1 MSNTTKIFEDVKIS
15 FNDKRAYRHITLP
28 NDLQAILIND
38 PDTEKSAA
46 CCDVR
51 VGSLLDPPNAHGL
64 AHFLEHMLF
73 MGTEK
78 YPIENEYSSYLSDH
92 GGFSNAYT
100 SQEDTVY
107 YFDVQ
112 NEFFEG
118 ALDLF
123 ASFFVC
129 PLFTETATEREI
141 NVSAVKL
148 LTCHR
153 LDWRDLFALCA
164 GC

>member
-1 MSNTTKIFEDVKIS
+1 MC
-15 FNDKRAYRHITLP
+15 
-28 NDLQAILIND
+28 
-38 PDTEKSAA
+38 SAFP
-46 CCDVR
+46 
-51 VGSLLDPPNAHGL
+51 SLCNCR
-64 AHFLEHMLF
+64 
-73 MGTEK
+73 TEK

-92 GGFSNAYT
+92 GGYSNAYT

-141 NVSAVKL
+141 NVRYAALSSQLSISCYLFTHHFKL
-148 LTCHR
+148 
-153 LDWRDLFALCA
+153 DFFF
-164 GC
+164 

>member
-1 MSNTTKIFEDVKIS
+1 MYSNIYIS
-15 FNDKRAYRHITLP
+15 VHVLF
-28 NDLQAILIND
+28 ILNSSLVSLSVCQYKYCVQLI
-38 PDTEKSAA
+38 
-46 CCDVR
+46 VR
-51 VGSLLDPPNAHGL
+51 QR
-64 AHFLEHMLF
+64 
-73 MGTEK
+73 TEK

-92 GGFSNAYT
+92 GGYSNAYT

-141 NVSAVKL
+141 NV
-148 LTCHR
+148 TN
-153 LDWRDLFALCA
+153 
-164 GC
+164 